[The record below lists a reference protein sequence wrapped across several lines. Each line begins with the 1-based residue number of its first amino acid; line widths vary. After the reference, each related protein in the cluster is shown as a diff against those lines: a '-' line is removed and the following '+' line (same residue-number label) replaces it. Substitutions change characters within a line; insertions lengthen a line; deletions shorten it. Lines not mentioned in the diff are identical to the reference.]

1 MPETGVSE
9 RCMAGHEWEVILA
22 LAGALQALTVGIIR
36 YLLKEVEKRD
46 QRIEKMTESALA
58 QNKLNEQMA
67 QLYVAQEQQR
77 RSGGGP

>member
-1 MPETGVSE
+1 
-9 RCMAGHEWEVILA
+9 MAGHEWEVILA